1 MAGFNL
7 KDLRDMIPEYDGDQ
21 STLFDFIEAVNF
33 AIENVPEN
41 QQNAIIFIIKSKLVG
56 KARKFISSRQLREW
70 NDIKDLL
77 ISHYGDCR
85 DTEGLLYDLTS
96 TFQKSN
102 ETPRAFAQR
111 IENLLTKIRSSV
123 ALNNELNQAAR
134 NALNSSHEKIAL
146 KAFLAGL
153 SDPLGSIIRCQ
164 KPNTLEQAEQFL
176 IEEENITY
184 LKNFKS
190 SKPSLHDQV
199 NNKIV
204 PKENYPRHSYHKIL
218 NFENSLEN
226 SKLVYIISK
235 DNNKFLIDSGAAI
248 SIMKPCIVPQNI
260 KKHKED
266 FKIQGILNKH
276 IKINESFYKKFNDS
290 DTLFKIYIAD
300 LDIEFDA
307 ILGLDFLTTFD
318 CIIDLKQNLLK
329 TNFKDIPLH
338 YQYKG
343 EDEVELPPCTVQTIN
358 IKTNSHLNENFCP
371 ELNRDSQEKNPNS
384 IVTNNNEKLD
394 TTIAN
399 ISPVE
404 KELIIPVVNF
414 DPVEITSKTAENV
427 CNNLDIFLR
436 HDTTSKQIH
445 SDSGLEFNNQHYQ
458 KSPNDDGY
466 KFTYEFS
473 STAQPQSN
481 GSIERFYSTLS
492 ESLRSYH
499 DDHSKENV
507 LKGLNVV
514 ITSNNNNR
522 SQSTKFTPQELN
534 FGHIRS
540 ENEIITSQETQNQFV
555 RDKNNLISYQ
565 YPEIAANQQNN
576 KEKSKIRFDAHVK
589 ANNPNNYSFNQ
600 QDYVRQSEKGNK
612 MKNKYNG
619 PYKII
624 RSTNHNEILL
634 ETPERSKRGILN
646 SLGSI
651 WKTLTGNLDSSD
663 GEYYDQRIDKLEKDD
678 REIKNL
684 IKEHIQVTTSTIK
697 NFNFTIQKLQI
708 DEQIFNDD
716 FKIIE
721 DEINKIEDNNYYF
734 NNQLKLINTCE
745 QLLESLV
752 LIESQ
757 VNNIIKSITFAK
769 LKVLHPS
776 IIKPEYLL
784 NQLSQ
789 ISQHLDHNLPL
800 HPSVYALPVLTN
812 LVTLQAYQ
820 TNKRIVFILRIPLIE
835 KEKYTLYHLY
845 SIPTKDSKTNLFHT
859 IIPESKY
866 VALSEN
872 NRQYLK
878 INSIEK
884 CKDLQ
889 EETLLC
895 SDLIPFPYENPPCEI
910 EVLTKLT
917 ANEKCHPVLL
927 DIEDYNVQKLKAN
940 KWIIITGK
948 NLPIT
953 HTCSSGGPKAEIINQ
968 NSILTMAPRC
978 TAFIG
983 SIQVHAQEEKLSNYS
998 EADVI
1003 PSIYYDCCENFTPPL
1018 NQRHQLKPLKINTL
1032 NLDDLKTAEFKL
1044 NQYKDQLDNLG
1055 KESFAHRHLSTF
1067 AIITIIVVVAIIV
1080 YVICS
1085 KCRLFKG
1092 LVGYFKG
1099 SHSDDGPPRPGS
1111 CCPQIFNYCNIRSNI
1126 SRRPSIR
1133 IETDDHSEEVAYQ
1146 RDIPLASLST
1156 KRRL

>member
-204 PKENYPRHSYHKIL
+204 PKENYPCHSYHKIL

-399 ISPVE
+399 ISTVE

-436 HDTTSKQIH
+436 HDTTPKQIH

-507 LKGLNVV
+507 LKGLNVG

-522 SQSTKFTPQELN
+522 SQSTKFTPQELI

-555 RDKNNLISYQ
+555 RDKNNLISYR
-565 YPEIAANQQNN
+565 YPEVVANQQRN
-576 KEKSKIRFDAHVK
+576 KEKSRTRFDAHVK
-589 ANNPNNYSFNQ
+589 ANKPNYSLNQ
-600 QDYVRQSEKGNK
+600 QDYVRESEKGNK
-612 MKNKYNG
+612 
-619 PYKII
+619 I
-624 RSTNHNEILL
+624 
-634 ETPERSKRGILN
+634 
-646 SLGSI
+646 
-651 WKTLTGNLDSSD
+651 
-663 GEYYDQRIDKLEKDD
+663 LEKDD
-678 REIKNL
+678 REIQNL
-684 IKEHIQVTTSTIK
+684 IKEQIQVTTSTIK
-697 NFNFTIQKLQI
+697 NFNYTIQKLQI
-708 DEQIFNDD
+708 DEQIFNDE

-721 DEINKIEDNNYYF
+721 DEINKIEENNHYF

-757 VNNIIKSITFAK
+757 VNNIIESITFAK

-776 IIKPEYLL
+776 IIIKPEYLL
-784 NQLSQ
+784 NQLRSQ
-789 ISQHLDHNLPL
+789 TSQNLDHNNFPL

-812 LVTLQAYQ
+812 LITLQAYQ

-835 KEKYTLYHLY
+835 KEKYPLYHLY
-845 SIPTKDSKTNLFHT
+845 SILTKDSKTNLFHT

-866 VALSEN
+866 VALSDN

-895 SDLIPFPYENPPCEI
+895 SDLIPFLYENPPCEI
-910 EVLTKLT
+910 EVLTRLT
-917 ANEKCHPVLL
+917 ANKKCYPVLL
-927 DIEDYNVQKLKAN
+927 DIQDYNVQKVKTN
-940 KWIIITGK
+940 KWIIITIK
-948 NLPIT
+948 NLPI
-953 HTCSSGGPKAEIINQ
+953 TCSSGGPKAEFINQ

-983 SIQVHAQEEKLSNYS
+983 SIQVHAQEEKFSNYS

-1067 AIITIIVVVAIIV
+1067 AIITIIVVVAII
-1080 YVICS
+1080 
-1085 KCRLFKG
+1085 
-1092 LVGYFKG
+1092 G

-1146 RDIPLASLST
+1146 RDIPLTSLST

>member
-1 MAGFNL
+1 
-7 KDLRDMIPEYDGDQ
+7 
-21 STLFDFIEAVNF
+21 
-33 AIENVPEN
+33 
-41 QQNAIIFIIKSKLVG
+41 
-56 KARKFISSRQLREW
+56 
-70 NDIKDLL
+70 
-77 ISHYGDCR
+77 
-85 DTEGLLYDLTS
+85 LTS

-153 SDPLGSIIRCQ
+153 SDPLGSIIRSQ

-399 ISPVE
+399 ISTVE

-427 CNNLDIFLR
+427 CNNLDIFIR
-436 HDTTSKQIH
+436 HDTTPKQIH

-481 GSIERFYSTLS
+481 GSVERFHSTLS
-492 ESLRSYH
+492 DSLRSYH
-499 DDHSKENV
+499 NDHSKENV
-507 LKGLNVV
+507 LKGLNFVT
-514 ITSNNNNR
+514 TSHNNTRNR
-522 SQSTKFTPQELN
+522 RQSTKFTPQELI

-540 ENEIITSQETQNQFV
+540 KNEIITSQETQNQFV
-555 RDKNNLISYQ
+555 RDKNNLISYR
-565 YPEIAANQQNN
+565 YPEVVANQQRN
-576 KEKSKIRFDAHVK
+576 KEKSRTRFDAHVK
-589 ANNPNNYSFNQ
+589 ANKPNYSLNQ
-600 QDYVRQSEKGNK
+600 QDYVRESEKGNK
-612 MKNKYNG
+612 
-619 PYKII
+619 I
-624 RSTNHNEILL
+624 
-634 ETPERSKRGILN
+634 
-646 SLGSI
+646 
-651 WKTLTGNLDSSD
+651 
-663 GEYYDQRIDKLEKDD
+663 LEKDD
-678 REIKNL
+678 REIQNL
-684 IKEHIQVTTSTIK
+684 IKEQIQVTTSTIK

-708 DEQIFNDD
+708 DEQAFNDE

-721 DEINKIEDNNYYF
+721 DEINKIEENNYYF

-757 VNNIIKSITFAK
+757 VNNIIESITFAK

-776 IIKPEYLL
+776 IIIKPEYLL
-784 NQLSQ
+784 NQLRSQ
-789 ISQHLDHNLPL
+789 TSQNLDHNNFPL

-812 LVTLQAYQ
+812 LITLQAYQ
-820 TNKRIVFILRIPLIE
+820 TNKRIVLILRIPLIE
-835 KEKYTLYHLY
+835 KEKYPRYHLY

-859 IIPESKY
+859 IILESKY
-866 VALSEN
+866 VALSDN

-895 SDLIPFPYENPPCEI
+895 SDLIPFLYENPPCEI
-910 EVLTKLT
+910 EVLTRLT
-917 ANEKCHPVLL
+917 ANEKCYPVLL
-927 DIEDYNVQKLKAN
+927 DIEDYNVQKVKTN
-940 KWIIITGK
+940 KWIIITIK
-948 NLPIT
+948 NLPI
-953 HTCSSGGPKAEIINQ
+953 TCSSGGPKAEFINQ

-983 SIQVHAQEEKLSNYS
+983 SIQVHAQEEKFSNYS

>member
-204 PKENYPRHSYHKIL
+204 PKENYPCHSYHTIL

-399 ISPVE
+399 ISTVE

-436 HDTTSKQIH
+436 HDTTPKQIH

-507 LKGLNVV
+507 LKGLNVG

-522 SQSTKFTPQELN
+522 SQSTKFTPQELI

-555 RDKNNLISYQ
+555 RDKNNLISYR
-565 YPEIAANQQNN
+565 YPEVVANQQRN
-576 KEKSKIRFDAHVK
+576 KEKSRTRFDAHVK
-589 ANNPNNYSFNQ
+589 ANKPNYSLNQ
-600 QDYVRQSEKGNK
+600 QDYVRESEKGNK
-612 MKNKYNG
+612 
-619 PYKII
+619 I
-624 RSTNHNEILL
+624 
-634 ETPERSKRGILN
+634 
-646 SLGSI
+646 
-651 WKTLTGNLDSSD
+651 
-663 GEYYDQRIDKLEKDD
+663 LEKDD
-678 REIKNL
+678 REIQNL
-684 IKEHIQVTTSTIK
+684 IKEQIQVTTSTIK
-697 NFNFTIQKLQI
+697 NFNYTIQKLQI
-708 DEQIFNDD
+708 DEQIFNDE

-721 DEINKIEDNNYYF
+721 DEINKIEENNHYF

-757 VNNIIKSITFAK
+757 VNNIIESITFAK

-776 IIKPEYLL
+776 IIIKPEYLL
-784 NQLSQ
+784 NQLRSQ
-789 ISQHLDHNLPL
+789 TSQNLDHNNFPL

-812 LVTLQAYQ
+812 LITLQAYQ

-835 KEKYTLYHLY
+835 KEKYPLYYLY
-845 SIPTKDSKTNLFHT
+845 SILTKDSKTNLFHT

-866 VALSEN
+866 VALSDN

-895 SDLIPFPYENPPCEI
+895 SDLIPFLYENPPCEI
-910 EVLTKLT
+910 EVLTRLT
-917 ANEKCHPVLL
+917 ANKKCYPVLL
-927 DIEDYNVQKLKAN
+927 DIQDYNVQKVKTN
-940 KWIIITGK
+940 KWIIITIK
-948 NLPIT
+948 NLPI
-953 HTCSSGGPKAEIINQ
+953 TCSSGGPKAEFINQ

-983 SIQVHAQEEKLSNYS
+983 SIQVHAQEEKFSNYS

-1067 AIITIIVVVAIIV
+1067 AIITIIVVVAII
-1080 YVICS
+1080 
-1085 KCRLFKG
+1085 
-1092 LVGYFKG
+1092 G

-1146 RDIPLASLST
+1146 RDIPLTSLST

>member
-41 QQNAIIFIIKSKLVG
+41 QQNAIIFVIKSKLVG

-85 DTEGLLYDLTS
+85 DTEALLYDLTS

-153 SDPLGSIIRCQ
+153 SDPLGSIIRSQ

-204 PKENYPRHSYHKIL
+204 PKVNYPRHSYHKIL

-399 ISPVE
+399 ISTVE

-436 HDTTSKQIH
+436 HDTTPKQIH

-555 RDKNNLISYQ
+555 RDKNNLISYR
-565 YPEIAANQQNN
+565 YPEVAANQQNN
-576 KEKSKIRFDAHVK
+576 KEKSKTRFDAHVK
-589 ANNPNNYSFNQ
+589 ANNPNNYSLNQ

-684 IKEHIQVTTSTIK
+684 IKEQIQVTTSTIK

-734 NNQLKLINTCE
+734 NNKLKLINTCE

-757 VNNIIKSITFAK
+757 VNNIIESITFAK

-776 IIKPEYLL
+776 IIIKPEYLL
-784 NQLSQ
+784 NQLRSQ
-789 ISQHLDHNLPL
+789 TSQNLDHNNFPL

-812 LVTLQAYQ
+812 LITLQAYK
-820 TNKRIVFILRIPLIE
+820 TNKRIVLIP
-835 KEKYTLYHLY
+835 
-845 SIPTKDSKTNLFHT
+845 IPTKDSKTNLFHT
-859 IIPESKY
+859 IILESKY
-866 VALSEN
+866 VALSDN

-889 EETLLC
+889 EETLSC
-895 SDLIPFPYENPPCEI
+895 SDLIPFLYKNPPCEI
-910 EVLTKLT
+910 KVLTRLT
-917 ANEKCHPVLL
+917 ANEKCYPVLL
-927 DIEDYNVQKLKAN
+927 DIEDYNVQKFKAN

-953 HTCSSGGPKAEIINQ
+953 HTCSSGGPNQ
-968 NSILTMAPRC
+968 NSILTTTPRC
-978 TAFIG
+978 TAFFG
-983 SIQVHAQEEKLSNYS
+983 SIQVHAQEEKFSNYS

-1067 AIITIIVVVAIIV
+1067 AIITIIVVLAII
-1080 YVICS
+1080 
-1085 KCRLFKG
+1085 
-1092 LVGYFKG
+1092 G

>member
-1 MAGFNL
+1 MF
-7 KDLRDMIPEYDGDQ
+7 
-21 STLFDFIEAVNF
+21 
-33 AIENVPEN
+33 
-41 QQNAIIFIIKSKLVG
+41 
-56 KARKFISSRQLREW
+56 
-70 NDIKDLL
+70 
-77 ISHYGDCR
+77 
-85 DTEGLLYDLTS
+85 
-96 TFQKSN
+96 
-102 ETPRAFAQR
+102 
-111 IENLLTKIRSSV
+111 
-123 ALNNELNQAAR
+123 
-134 NALNSSHEKIAL
+134 
-146 KAFLAGL
+146 
-153 SDPLGSIIRCQ
+153 
-164 KPNTLEQAEQFL
+164 
-176 IEEENITY
+176 
-184 LKNFKS
+184 
-190 SKPSLHDQV
+190 
-199 NNKIV
+199 
-204 PKENYPRHSYHKIL
+204 
-218 NFENSLEN
+218 
-226 SKLVYIISK
+226 
-235 DNNKFLIDSGAAI
+235 
-248 SIMKPCIVPQNI
+248 
-260 KKHKED
+260 
-266 FKIQGILNKH
+266 
-276 IKINESFYKKFNDS
+276 
-290 DTLFKIYIAD
+290 
-300 LDIEFDA
+300 
-307 ILGLDFLTTFD
+307 
-318 CIIDLKQNLLK
+318 
-329 TNFKDIPLH
+329 
-338 YQYKG
+338 
-343 EDEVELPPCTVQTIN
+343 
-358 IKTNSHLNENFCP
+358 
-371 ELNRDSQEKNPNS
+371 
-384 IVTNNNEKLD
+384 
-394 TTIAN
+394 
-399 ISPVE
+399 
-404 KELIIPVVNF
+404 
-414 DPVEITSKTAENV
+414 
-427 CNNLDIFLR
+427 
-436 HDTTSKQIH
+436 
-445 SDSGLEFNNQHYQ
+445 
-458 KSPNDDGY
+458 
-466 KFTYEFS
+466 
-473 STAQPQSN
+473 
-481 GSIERFYSTLS
+481 
-492 ESLRSYH
+492 
-499 DDHSKENV
+499 
-507 LKGLNVV
+507 LKGLNFVT
-514 ITSNNNNR
+514 ISHNNTRNR
-522 SQSTKFTPQELN
+522 RQSTKFTPQELN

-589 ANNPNNYSFNQ
+589 ANNPNNYFFHQ

-684 IKEHIQVTTSTIK
+684 IKEQIQVTTSTIK
-697 NFNFTIQKLQI
+697 NFNYTIQKLQI
-708 DEQIFNDD
+708 DEQAFNDE

-721 DEINKIEDNNYYF
+721 DEINKIGDNNYYF

-757 VNNIIKSITFAK
+757 VNDIIESITFAK

-776 IIKPEYLL
+776 IIIKPEYLL
-784 NQLSQ
+784 NQLRSQ
-789 ISQHLDHNLPL
+789 ISQNLDHNNFSL

-812 LVTLQAYQ
+812 LITLQAYQ
-820 TNKRIVFILRIPLIE
+820 TNKRIVFILKIPLIE

-866 VALSEN
+866 VALSDN

-884 CKDLQ
+884 CKDPQ
-889 EETLLC
+889 EETLSC
-895 SDLIPFPYENPPCEI
+895 SDLIPFLYKNPPCEI
-910 EVLTKLT
+910 EVLTRLT
-917 ANEKCHPVLL
+917 ANEKCYPVLL
-927 DIEDYNVQKLKAN
+927 DIEDYNVQKVKTN
-940 KWIIITGK
+940 KWIIITIK
-948 NLPIT
+948 NLPI
-953 HTCSSGGPKAEIINQ
+953 TCSSGGPKAEFINQ

-983 SIQVHAQEEKLSNYS
+983 SIQVHVQEEKFSNYS

-1018 NQRHQLKPLKINTL
+1018 NQHHQLKPLKINTL

-1080 YVICS
+1080 Y
-1085 KCRLFKG
+1085 
-1092 LVGYFKG
+1092 G

>member
-41 QQNAIIFIIKSKLVG
+41 QQNAIIFVIKSKLVG

-399 ISPVE
+399 ISTVE

-436 HDTTSKQIH
+436 HDTTPKQIH

-481 GSIERFYSTLS
+481 GSVERFHSTLS
-492 ESLRSYH
+492 DSLRSYH

-514 ITSNNNNR
+514 TTSHNNTRNR
-522 SQSTKFTPQELN
+522 SQSTKFTPQELI

-555 RDKNNLISYQ
+555 RDKNNLISYR
-565 YPEIAANQQNN
+565 YPEVVANQQRN
-576 KEKSKIRFDAHVK
+576 KEKSRTRFDAHVK
-589 ANNPNNYSFNQ
+589 ANKPNYSLNQ
-600 QDYVRQSEKGNK
+600 QDYVRESEKGNK
-612 MKNKYNG
+612 
-619 PYKII
+619 I
-624 RSTNHNEILL
+624 
-634 ETPERSKRGILN
+634 
-646 SLGSI
+646 
-651 WKTLTGNLDSSD
+651 
-663 GEYYDQRIDKLEKDD
+663 LEKDD
-678 REIKNL
+678 REIQNL
-684 IKEHIQVTTSTIK
+684 IKEQIQVTTSTIK
-697 NFNFTIQKLQI
+697 NFNYTIQKLQI
-708 DEQIFNDD
+708 DEQIFNDE

-721 DEINKIEDNNYYF
+721 DEINKIEENNYYF

-757 VNNIIKSITFAK
+757 VNNIIESITFAK

-776 IIKPEYLL
+776 IIIKPEYLL
-784 NQLSQ
+784 NQLRSQ
-789 ISQHLDHNLPL
+789 TSQNLDHNNFPL

-812 LVTLQAYQ
+812 LITLQAYQ
-820 TNKRIVFILRIPLIE
+820 TNKRIVLILRIPLIE
-835 KEKYTLYHLY
+835 KEKYPLYHLY

-859 IIPESKY
+859 IILESKY
-866 VALSEN
+866 VALSDN

-895 SDLIPFPYENPPCEI
+895 SDLIPFLYENPPCEI
-910 EVLTKLT
+910 EVLTRLT
-917 ANEKCHPVLL
+917 ANEKCYPVLL
-927 DIEDYNVQKLKAN
+927 DIEDYNVQKVKTN
-940 KWIIITGK
+940 KWIIITIK
-948 NLPIT
+948 NLPI
-953 HTCSSGGPKAEIINQ
+953 TCSSGGPKAEFINQ

-983 SIQVHAQEEKLSNYS
+983 SIQVHAQEEKFSNYS

-1067 AIITIIVVVAIIV
+1067 AIITIIVVVAII
-1080 YVICS
+1080 
-1085 KCRLFKG
+1085 
-1092 LVGYFKG
+1092 G

>member
-41 QQNAIIFIIKSKLVG
+41 QQNALIFVIKSKLVG

-123 ALNNELNQAAR
+123 ALNNELNQEAR

-190 SKPSLHDQV
+190 SKPSLHNQV

-266 FKIQGILNKH
+266 FKIQGISNKH

-318 CIIDLKQNLLK
+318 CIINLKENLLK

-343 EDEVELPPCTVQTIN
+343 ENTVELPPRTVQTID
-358 IKTNSHLNENFCP
+358 IKPNFNEDICS
-371 ELNRDSQEKNPNS
+371 ELNRDSQEKIPNS
-384 IVTNNNEKLD
+384 IVTDNNEKLD

-399 ISPVE
+399 VSTVE

-436 HDTTSKQIH
+436 HDTTPKQIH

-481 GSIERFYSTLS
+481 GSIGRFYSTLS

-555 RDKNNLISYQ
+555 RDKNNLISYR
-565 YPEIAANQQNN
+565 YPEVVANQQRN
-576 KEKSKIRFDAHVK
+576 KEKSITRFDAHVK
-589 ANNPNNYSFNQ
+589 ANKPNYSLNQ
-600 QDYVRQSEKGNK
+600 QDYVRESEKGNK
-612 MKNKYNG
+612 
-619 PYKII
+619 I
-624 RSTNHNEILL
+624 
-634 ETPERSKRGILN
+634 
-646 SLGSI
+646 
-651 WKTLTGNLDSSD
+651 
-663 GEYYDQRIDKLEKDD
+663 LEKDD
-678 REIKNL
+678 REIQNL
-684 IKEHIQVTTSTIK
+684 IKEQIQVTTSTIK
-697 NFNFTIQKLQI
+697 NFNYTIQKLQI
-708 DEQIFNDD
+708 DEQIFNDE

-721 DEINKIEDNNYYF
+721 DEINKIEENNYYF

-757 VNNIIKSITFAK
+757 VNNIIESITFAK

-776 IIKPEYLL
+776 IIIKPEYLL
-784 NQLSQ
+784 NQLRSQ
-789 ISQHLDHNLPL
+789 ISQNLDNNNFPL

-866 VALSEN
+866 AALSEN

-927 DIEDYNVQKLKAN
+927 DIEDYNVQKLKN
-940 KWIIITGK
+940 SKWIIITIK
-948 NLPIT
+948 NLPI
-953 HTCSSGGPKAEIINQ
+953 TCSSGGPKAEFINQ

-983 SIQVHAQEEKLSNYS
+983 SIQVHAQEEKFSNYS

-1003 PSIYYDCCENFTPPL
+1003 PSIYYDWRENFTPPL

-1067 AIITIIVVVAIIV
+1067 AIITIIVVVAII
-1080 YVICS
+1080 
-1085 KCRLFKG
+1085 
-1092 LVGYFKG
+1092 G

-1146 RDIPLASLST
+1146 RDILLTSLST

>member
-204 PKENYPRHSYHKIL
+204 PKENYPCHSYHKIL

-266 FKIQGILNKH
+266 FKIQGISNKH

-318 CIIDLKQNLLK
+318 CIINLKENLLK

-343 EDEVELPPCTVQTIN
+343 ENTVELPPRTVQTID
-358 IKTNSHLNENFCP
+358 IKPNFNEDICS

-399 ISPVE
+399 ISTVE

-436 HDTTSKQIH
+436 HDTTPKQIH

-466 KFTYEFS
+466 NFTYEFS

-481 GSIERFYSTLS
+481 ESVERFHSTLS
-492 ESLRSYH
+492 DSLRSYH
-499 DDHSKENV
+499 NDHSKENV
-507 LKGLNVV
+507 LKGLNFVT
-514 ITSNNNNR
+514 TSHNNTRNR
-522 SQSTKFTPQELN
+522 SQSTKFTPQELI

-555 RDKNNLISYQ
+555 RDKNNLISYR
-565 YPEIAANQQNN
+565 YPEVVANQQRN
-576 KEKSKIRFDAHVK
+576 KEKSRTRFDAHVK
-589 ANNPNNYSFNQ
+589 ANKPNYSLNQ
-600 QDYVRQSEKGNK
+600 QDYVRESEKGNK
-612 MKNKYNG
+612 
-619 PYKII
+619 I
-624 RSTNHNEILL
+624 
-634 ETPERSKRGILN
+634 
-646 SLGSI
+646 
-651 WKTLTGNLDSSD
+651 
-663 GEYYDQRIDKLEKDD
+663 LEKDD
-678 REIKNL
+678 REIQNL
-684 IKEHIQVTTSTIK
+684 IKEQIQVTTSTIK
-697 NFNFTIQKLQI
+697 NFNYTIQKLQI
-708 DEQIFNDD
+708 DEQIFNDE

-721 DEINKIEDNNYYF
+721 DEINKIEENNYYF

-757 VNNIIKSITFAK
+757 VNNIIESITFAK

-776 IIKPEYLL
+776 IIIKPEYLL
-784 NQLSQ
+784 NQLRSQ
-789 ISQHLDHNLPL
+789 TSQNLDHNNFPL

-812 LVTLQAYQ
+812 LITLQAYQ
-820 TNKRIVFILRIPLIE
+820 TNKRIVLILRIPLIE
-835 KEKYTLYHLY
+835 KEKYPLYHLY

-859 IIPESKY
+859 IILESKY
-866 VALSEN
+866 VALSDN

-895 SDLIPFPYENPPCEI
+895 SDLIPFLYENPPCEI
-910 EVLTKLT
+910 EVLTRLT
-917 ANEKCHPVLL
+917 ANEKCYPVLL
-927 DIEDYNVQKLKAN
+927 DIEDYNVQKVKTN
-940 KWIIITGK
+940 KWIIITIK
-948 NLPIT
+948 NLPI
-953 HTCSSGGPKAEIINQ
+953 TCSSGGPRAEFINQ

-983 SIQVHAQEEKLSNYS
+983 SIQVHAQEENFSNYS

-1067 AIITIIVVVAIIV
+1067 AIITIIVVVAII
-1080 YVICS
+1080 
-1085 KCRLFKG
+1085 
-1092 LVGYFKG
+1092 G

-1146 RDIPLASLST
+1146 RDILLTSLST

>member
-204 PKENYPRHSYHKIL
+204 PKENYPCHSYHKIL

-318 CIIDLKQNLLK
+318 CIINLKENLLK

-343 EDEVELPPCTVQTIN
+343 ENTVELPPRTVQTID
-358 IKTNSHLNENFCP
+358 IKPNFNEDICS
-371 ELNRDSQEKNPNS
+371 ELNRDSQEKIPNS
-384 IVTNNNEKLD
+384 IVTDNNEKLD

-399 ISPVE
+399 VSTVE

-436 HDTTSKQIH
+436 HDTTPKQIH

-466 KFTYEFS
+466 NFTYEFS

-481 GSIERFYSTLS
+481 ESVERFHSTLS
-492 ESLRSYH
+492 DSLRSYH
-499 DDHSKENV
+499 NDHSKENV
-507 LKGLNVV
+507 LKGLNFVT
-514 ITSNNNNR
+514 TSHNNTRNR
-522 SQSTKFTPQELN
+522 SQSTKFTPQELI

-555 RDKNNLISYQ
+555 RDKNNLISYR
-565 YPEIAANQQNN
+565 YPEVVANQQRN
-576 KEKSKIRFDAHVK
+576 KEKSRTRFDAHVK
-589 ANNPNNYSFNQ
+589 ANKPNYSLNQ
-600 QDYVRQSEKGNK
+600 QDYVRESEKGNK
-612 MKNKYNG
+612 
-619 PYKII
+619 I
-624 RSTNHNEILL
+624 
-634 ETPERSKRGILN
+634 
-646 SLGSI
+646 
-651 WKTLTGNLDSSD
+651 
-663 GEYYDQRIDKLEKDD
+663 LEKDD
-678 REIKNL
+678 REIQNL
-684 IKEHIQVTTSTIK
+684 IKEQIQVTTSTIK
-697 NFNFTIQKLQI
+697 NFNYTIQKLQI
-708 DEQIFNDD
+708 DEQIFNDE

-721 DEINKIEDNNYYF
+721 DEINKIEENNYYF

-757 VNNIIKSITFAK
+757 VNNIIESITFAK

-776 IIKPEYLL
+776 IIIKPEYLL
-784 NQLSQ
+784 NQLRSQ
-789 ISQHLDHNLPL
+789 TSQNLDHNNFPL

-812 LVTLQAYQ
+812 LITLQAYQ
-820 TNKRIVFILRIPLIE
+820 TNKRIVLILRIPLIE
-835 KEKYTLYHLY
+835 KEKYPLYHLY

-859 IIPESKY
+859 IILESKY
-866 VALSEN
+866 VALSDN

-895 SDLIPFPYENPPCEI
+895 SDLIPFLYENPPCEI
-910 EVLTKLT
+910 EVLTRLT
-917 ANEKCHPVLL
+917 ANEKCYPVLL
-927 DIEDYNVQKLKAN
+927 DIEDYNVQKVKTN
-940 KWIIITGK
+940 KWIIITIK
-948 NLPIT
+948 NLPI
-953 HTCSSGGPKAEIINQ
+953 TCSSGGPRAEFINQ

-983 SIQVHAQEEKLSNYS
+983 SIQVHAQEENFSNYS

-1067 AIITIIVVVAIIV
+1067 AIITIIVVVAII
-1080 YVICS
+1080 
-1085 KCRLFKG
+1085 
-1092 LVGYFKG
+1092 G

-1146 RDIPLASLST
+1146 RDILLTSLST

>member
-190 SKPSLHDQV
+190 SKPFLHDQV

-266 FKIQGILNKH
+266 FKIQGISNKH

-318 CIIDLKQNLLK
+318 CIIDLKENLLK

-343 EDEVELPPCTVQTIN
+343 ENTVELPPRTVQTID
-358 IKTNSHLNENFCP
+358 IKPNFNEDICS
-371 ELNRDSQEKNPNS
+371 ELNRDFQEKIPNS
-384 IVTNNNEKLD
+384 IVTDNNEKLD

-399 ISPVE
+399 VSTVE
-404 KELIIPVVNF
+404 KELIIPVVNL

-427 CNNLDIFLR
+427 SNNLDIFLR
-436 HDTTSKQIH
+436 HDTTSKQIY
-445 SDSGLEFNNQHYQ
+445 SYSGLEFNNQHYQ

-481 GSIERFYSTLS
+481 GSVERFHSTLS
-492 ESLRSYH
+492 DSLRSYH
-499 DDHSKENV
+499 NDHSKENV
-507 LKGLNVV
+507 LKGLNFVT
-514 ITSNNNNR
+514 TSHNNTRNR
-522 SQSTKFTPQELN
+522 SQSTKFTPQELI

-555 RDKNNLISYQ
+555 RDKNNLISYR
-565 YPEIAANQQNN
+565 YPEVVANQQRN
-576 KEKSKIRFDAHVK
+576 KEKSRTRFDAHVK
-589 ANNPNNYSFNQ
+589 ANKPNYSLNQ
-600 QDYVRQSEKGNK
+600 QDYVRESEKGNK
-612 MKNKYNG
+612 
-619 PYKII
+619 I
-624 RSTNHNEILL
+624 
-634 ETPERSKRGILN
+634 
-646 SLGSI
+646 
-651 WKTLTGNLDSSD
+651 
-663 GEYYDQRIDKLEKDD
+663 LEKDD
-678 REIKNL
+678 REIQNL
-684 IKEHIQVTTSTIK
+684 IKEQIQVTTSTIK
-697 NFNFTIQKLQI
+697 NFNYTIQKLQI
-708 DEQIFNDD
+708 DEQAFNDE

-721 DEINKIEDNNYYF
+721 DEINKIEENNYYF

-757 VNNIIKSITFAK
+757 VNNIIESITFAK

-776 IIKPEYLL
+776 IIIKPEYLL
-784 NQLSQ
+784 NQLRSQ
-789 ISQHLDHNLPL
+789 TSQNLDHNNFPL

-812 LVTLQAYQ
+812 LITLQAYQ
-820 TNKRIVFILRIPLIE
+820 TNKRIVLILRIPLIE
-835 KEKYTLYHLY
+835 KEKYPLYHLY

-859 IIPESKY
+859 IILESKY
-866 VALSEN
+866 VALSDN

-910 EVLTKLT
+910 EVLTRLT
-917 ANEKCHPVLL
+917 ANKKCYPVLL
-927 DIEDYNVQKLKAN
+927 DIQDYNVQKVKTN
-940 KWIIITGK
+940 KWIIITIK
-948 NLPIT
+948 NLPI
-953 HTCSSGGPKAEIINQ
+953 TCSSGGPKAEFINQ

-983 SIQVHAQEEKLSNYS
+983 SIQVHAQEEKFSNYS

-1044 NQYKDQLDNLG
+1044 NQYKDQLHNLG
-1055 KESFAHRHLSTF
+1055 KESFAHRHL
-1067 AIITIIVVVAIIV
+1067 
-1080 YVICS
+1080 
-1085 KCRLFKG
+1085 
-1092 LVGYFKG
+1092 
-1099 SHSDDGPPRPGS
+1099 
-1111 CCPQIFNYCNIRSNI
+1111 I
-1126 SRRPSIR
+1126 S
-1133 IETDDHSEEVAYQ
+1133 
-1146 RDIPLASLST
+1146 SLLSS
-1156 KRRL
+1156 

>member
-1 MAGFNL
+1 
-7 KDLRDMIPEYDGDQ
+7 
-21 STLFDFIEAVNF
+21 
-33 AIENVPEN
+33 
-41 QQNAIIFIIKSKLVG
+41 
-56 KARKFISSRQLREW
+56 
-70 NDIKDLL
+70 
-77 ISHYGDCR
+77 
-85 DTEGLLYDLTS
+85 
-96 TFQKSN
+96 
-102 ETPRAFAQR
+102 
-111 IENLLTKIRSSV
+111 
-123 ALNNELNQAAR
+123 
-134 NALNSSHEKIAL
+134 
-146 KAFLAGL
+146 
-153 SDPLGSIIRCQ
+153 
-164 KPNTLEQAEQFL
+164 
-176 IEEENITY
+176 
-184 LKNFKS
+184 
-190 SKPSLHDQV
+190 
-199 NNKIV
+199 
-204 PKENYPRHSYHKIL
+204 
-218 NFENSLEN
+218 
-226 SKLVYIISK
+226 
-235 DNNKFLIDSGAAI
+235 
-248 SIMKPCIVPQNI
+248 MKPCIVPQNI

-399 ISPVE
+399 VSTVE
-404 KELIIPVVNF
+404 KELIIPVVNL

-427 CNNLDIFLR
+427 SNNLDIFLR
-436 HDTTSKQIH
+436 HDTTPKQIY
-445 SDSGLEFNNQHYQ
+445 SYSGLEFNNQHYQ

-481 GSIERFYSTLS
+481 GSVERFHSTLS
-492 ESLRSYH
+492 DSLRSYH
-499 DDHSKENV
+499 NDHSKENV
-507 LKGLNVV
+507 LKGLNFVT
-514 ITSNNNNR
+514 TSHNNTRNR
-522 SQSTKFTPQELN
+522 SQSTKFTPQELI

-555 RDKNNLISYQ
+555 REKNNLISYR
-565 YPEIAANQQNN
+565 YPEVVANQQRN
-576 KEKSKIRFDAHVK
+576 KEKSRTRFDAHVK
-589 ANNPNNYSFNQ
+589 ANKPNYSLNQ
-600 QDYVRQSEKGNK
+600 QDYVRESEKGNK
-612 MKNKYNG
+612 
-619 PYKII
+619 I
-624 RSTNHNEILL
+624 
-634 ETPERSKRGILN
+634 
-646 SLGSI
+646 
-651 WKTLTGNLDSSD
+651 
-663 GEYYDQRIDKLEKDD
+663 LEKDD
-678 REIKNL
+678 REIQNL
-684 IKEHIQVTTSTIK
+684 IKEQIQVTTSTIK
-697 NFNFTIQKLQI
+697 NFNYTIQKLQI
-708 DEQIFNDD
+708 DEQAFNDE

-721 DEINKIEDNNYYF
+721 DEINKIEENNYYF

-757 VNNIIKSITFAK
+757 VNNIIESITFAK

-776 IIKPEYLL
+776 IIIKPEYLL
-784 NQLSQ
+784 NQLRSQ
-789 ISQHLDHNLPL
+789 TSQNLDHYNFPL
-800 HPSVYALPVLTN
+800 HTSVYVLPVLTN

-917 ANEKCHPVLL
+917 ANEKCDPVLL
-927 DIEDYNVQKLKAN
+927 DIEDYNVQKLKNN

-953 HTCSSGGPKAEIINQ
+953 HTCSSGGPKAEFINQ

-983 SIQVHAQEEKLSNYS
+983 SIQVHAQEEKFSNYS

-1099 SHSDDGPPRPGS
+1099 SHSDDGPPRTGS

>member
-184 LKNFKS
+184 LKNFKN
-190 SKPSLHDQV
+190 SKPSLHNQV

-399 ISPVE
+399 VSTVE
-404 KELIIPVVNF
+404 KELIIPVVNL

-427 CNNLDIFLR
+427 SNNLDIFLR
-436 HDTTSKQIH
+436 HDTTPKQIY
-445 SDSGLEFNNQHYQ
+445 SYSGLEFNNQHYQ

-481 GSIERFYSTLS
+481 GSVERFHSTLS
-492 ESLRSYH
+492 DSLRSYH
-499 DDHSKENV
+499 NDHSKENV
-507 LKGLNVV
+507 LKGLNFVT
-514 ITSNNNNR
+514 TSHNNTRNR
-522 SQSTKFTPQELN
+522 SQSTKFTPQELI

-555 RDKNNLISYQ
+555 REKNNLISYR
-565 YPEIAANQQNN
+565 YPEVVANQQRN
-576 KEKSKIRFDAHVK
+576 KEKSRTRFDAHVK
-589 ANNPNNYSFNQ
+589 ANKPNYSLNQ
-600 QDYVRQSEKGNK
+600 QDYVRESEKGNK
-612 MKNKYNG
+612 
-619 PYKII
+619 I
-624 RSTNHNEILL
+624 
-634 ETPERSKRGILN
+634 
-646 SLGSI
+646 
-651 WKTLTGNLDSSD
+651 
-663 GEYYDQRIDKLEKDD
+663 LEKDD
-678 REIKNL
+678 REIQNL
-684 IKEHIQVTTSTIK
+684 IKEQIQVTTSTIK
-697 NFNFTIQKLQI
+697 NFNYTIQKLQI
-708 DEQIFNDD
+708 DEQAFNDE

-721 DEINKIEDNNYYF
+721 DEINKIEENNYYF

-757 VNNIIKSITFAK
+757 VNNIIESITFAK

-776 IIKPEYLL
+776 IIIKPEYLL
-784 NQLSQ
+784 NQLRSQ
-789 ISQHLDHNLPL
+789 TSQNLDHYNFPL
-800 HPSVYALPVLTN
+800 HTSVYVLPVLTN

-917 ANEKCHPVLL
+917 ANEKCDPVLL
-927 DIEDYNVQKLKAN
+927 DIEDYNVQKLKNN

-953 HTCSSGGPKAEIINQ
+953 HTCSSGGPKAEFINQ

-983 SIQVHAQEEKLSNYS
+983 SIQVHAQEEKFSNYS

-1099 SHSDDGPPRPGS
+1099 SHSDDGPPRTGS

>member
-204 PKENYPRHSYHKIL
+204 PKENYPCHSYHKIL

-399 ISPVE
+399 ISTVE

-436 HDTTSKQIH
+436 HDTTPKQIH

-466 KFTYEFS
+466 NFTYEFS

-481 GSIERFYSTLS
+481 ESVERFHSTLS
-492 ESLRSYH
+492 DSLRSYH
-499 DDHSKENV
+499 NDHSKENV
-507 LKGLNVV
+507 LKGLNFVT
-514 ITSNNNNR
+514 TSHNNTRNR
-522 SQSTKFTPQELN
+522 SQSTKFTPQELI

-555 RDKNNLISYQ
+555 RDKNNLISYR
-565 YPEIAANQQNN
+565 YPEVVANQQRN
-576 KEKSKIRFDAHVK
+576 KEKSRTRFDAHVK
-589 ANNPNNYSFNQ
+589 ANKPNYSLNQ
-600 QDYVRQSEKGNK
+600 QDYVRESEKGNK
-612 MKNKYNG
+612 
-619 PYKII
+619 I
-624 RSTNHNEILL
+624 
-634 ETPERSKRGILN
+634 
-646 SLGSI
+646 
-651 WKTLTGNLDSSD
+651 
-663 GEYYDQRIDKLEKDD
+663 LEKDD
-678 REIKNL
+678 REIQNL
-684 IKEHIQVTTSTIK
+684 IKEQIQVTTSTIK
-697 NFNFTIQKLQI
+697 NFNYTIQKLQI
-708 DEQIFNDD
+708 DEQIFNDE

-721 DEINKIEDNNYYF
+721 DEINKIEENNYYF

-757 VNNIIKSITFAK
+757 VNNIIESITFAK

-776 IIKPEYLL
+776 IIIKPEYLL
-784 NQLSQ
+784 NQLRSQ
-789 ISQHLDHNLPL
+789 TSQNLDHNNFPL

-812 LVTLQAYQ
+812 LITLQAYQ
-820 TNKRIVFILRIPLIE
+820 TNKRIVLILRIPLIE
-835 KEKYTLYHLY
+835 KEKYPLYHLY

-859 IIPESKY
+859 IILESKY
-866 VALSEN
+866 VALSDN

-895 SDLIPFPYENPPCEI
+895 SDLIPFLYENPPCEI
-910 EVLTKLT
+910 EVLTRLT
-917 ANEKCHPVLL
+917 ANEKCYPVLL
-927 DIEDYNVQKLKAN
+927 DIEDYNVQKVKTN
-940 KWIIITGK
+940 KWIIITIK
-948 NLPIT
+948 NLPI
-953 HTCSSGGPKAEIINQ
+953 TCSSGGPRAEFINQ

-983 SIQVHAQEEKLSNYS
+983 SIQVHAQEENFSNYS

-1067 AIITIIVVVAIIV
+1067 AIITIIVVVAII
-1080 YVICS
+1080 
-1085 KCRLFKG
+1085 
-1092 LVGYFKG
+1092 G

-1146 RDIPLASLST
+1146 RDILLTSLST

>member
-56 KARKFISSRQLREW
+56 KARKFISSRQLQEW

-190 SKPSLHDQV
+190 SKPSLHNQV

-266 FKIQGILNKH
+266 FKIQGISNKH

-318 CIIDLKQNLLK
+318 CIIDLKENLK

-343 EDEVELPPCTVQTIN
+343 EDKVELPPRTVQTID
-358 IKTNSHLNENFCP
+358 IKSNSHLNKDICSG
-371 ELNRDSQEKNPNS
+371 LNRDSQEKFPNF
-384 IVTNNNEKLD
+384 IVTDNNEKLD

-399 ISPVE
+399 VSTVE
-404 KELIIPVVNF
+404 KELIIPVVNL

-427 CNNLDIFLR
+427 SNNLDIFLR
-436 HDTTSKQIH
+436 HDTTPKQIY
-445 SDSGLEFNNQHYQ
+445 SYSGLEFNNQHYQ

-481 GSIERFYSTLS
+481 GSVERFHSTLS
-492 ESLRSYH
+492 DSLRSYH
-499 DDHSKENV
+499 NDHSKENV
-507 LKGLNVV
+507 LKGLNFVT
-514 ITSNNNNR
+514 TSHNNTRNR
-522 SQSTKFTPQELN
+522 SQSTKFTPQELI

-555 RDKNNLISYQ
+555 RDKNNLISYR
-565 YPEIAANQQNN
+565 YPEVVANQQRN
-576 KEKSKIRFDAHVK
+576 KEKSRTRFDAHVK
-589 ANNPNNYSFNQ
+589 ANKPNYSLNQ
-600 QDYVRQSEKGNK
+600 QDYVRESEKGNK
-612 MKNKYNG
+612 
-619 PYKII
+619 I
-624 RSTNHNEILL
+624 
-634 ETPERSKRGILN
+634 
-646 SLGSI
+646 
-651 WKTLTGNLDSSD
+651 
-663 GEYYDQRIDKLEKDD
+663 LEKDD
-678 REIKNL
+678 REIQNL
-684 IKEHIQVTTSTIK
+684 IKEQIQVTTSTIK
-697 NFNFTIQKLQI
+697 NFIYTIQKLQI
-708 DEQIFNDD
+708 DEQAFNDE
-716 FKIIE
+716 FQIIE
-721 DEINKIEDNNYYF
+721 DEINKIEENNYYF

-757 VNNIIKSITFAK
+757 VNNIIESITFAK

-776 IIKPEYLL
+776 IIIKPEYLL
-784 NQLSQ
+784 NQLRSQ
-789 ISQHLDHNLPL
+789 TSQNLDHNNFPL

-812 LVTLQAYQ
+812 LITLQAYQ
-820 TNKRIVFILRIPLIE
+820 TNKRIVLILRIPLIE
-835 KEKYTLYHLY
+835 KEKYPLYHLY

-859 IIPESKY
+859 IILESKY
-866 VALSEN
+866 VALSDN

-895 SDLIPFPYENPPCEI
+895 SDLIPFLYENPPCEI
-910 EVLTKLT
+910 EVLTRLT
-917 ANEKCHPVLL
+917 ANEKCYPVLL
-927 DIEDYNVQKLKAN
+927 DIEDYNVQKVKTN
-940 KWIIITGK
+940 KWIIITIK
-948 NLPIT
+948 NLPI
-953 HTCSSGGPKAEIINQ
+953 TCSSGGPRAEFINQ

-983 SIQVHAQEEKLSNYS
+983 SIQVHAQEENFSNYS

-1067 AIITIIVVVAIIV
+1067 AIITIIVVVAII
-1080 YVICS
+1080 
-1085 KCRLFKG
+1085 
-1092 LVGYFKG
+1092 G

-1146 RDIPLASLST
+1146 RDILLTSLST

>member
-33 AIENVPEN
+33 AIENVPDN
-41 QQNAIIFIIKSKLVG
+41 QQNALIFIIKSKLVG

-190 SKPSLHDQV
+190 SKPSLHNQV

-260 KKHKED
+260 KKHKEN

-399 ISPVE
+399 ISTVE

-436 HDTTSKQIH
+436 HDTTPKQIH

-458 KSPNDDGY
+458 KSPNDDSY

-507 LKGLNVV
+507 LKGLNVG

-555 RDKNNLISYQ
+555 RDKNNLISYR
-565 YPEIAANQQNN
+565 YPEVVANQQRN
-576 KEKSKIRFDAHVK
+576 KEKSRTRFDAHVK
-589 ANNPNNYSFNQ
+589 ANKPNYSLNQ
-600 QDYVRQSEKGNK
+600 QDYVRESEKGNK
-612 MKNKYNG
+612 
-619 PYKII
+619 I
-624 RSTNHNEILL
+624 
-634 ETPERSKRGILN
+634 
-646 SLGSI
+646 
-651 WKTLTGNLDSSD
+651 
-663 GEYYDQRIDKLEKDD
+663 LEKDD
-678 REIKNL
+678 REIQNL
-684 IKEHIQVTTSTIK
+684 IKEQIQVTTSTIK
-697 NFNFTIQKLQI
+697 NFNYTIQKLQI
-708 DEQIFNDD
+708 DEQIFNDE

-721 DEINKIEDNNYYF
+721 DEINKIEENNYYF

-757 VNNIIKSITFAK
+757 VNNIIESITFAK

-776 IIKPEYLL
+776 IIIKPEYLL
-784 NQLSQ
+784 NQSRSQ
-789 ISQHLDHNLPL
+789 TSQNLDHNNFPL

-812 LVTLQAYQ
+812 LITLQAYQ
-820 TNKRIVFILRIPLIE
+820 TNKRIVLILRIPLIG
-835 KEKYTLYHLY
+835 KEKYPLYHLY

-859 IIPESKY
+859 IILESKY
-866 VALSEN
+866 VALSDN

-895 SDLIPFPYENPPCEI
+895 SDLIPFLYENPPCEI
-910 EVLTKLT
+910 EVLTRLT
-917 ANEKCHPVLL
+917 ANEKCYPVLL
-927 DIEDYNVQKLKAN
+927 DIEDYNVQKVKTN
-940 KWIIITGK
+940 KWIIITTK
-948 NLPIT
+948 NLPI
-953 HTCSSGGPKAEIINQ
+953 TCSSGGPKAEFINQ

-983 SIQVHAQEEKLSNYS
+983 SIQVHAQEEKFSNYS

-1067 AIITIIVVVAIIV
+1067 AIITIIVVVAII
-1080 YVICS
+1080 
-1085 KCRLFKG
+1085 
-1092 LVGYFKG
+1092 G

-1146 RDIPLASLST
+1146 RDIPLTSLST

>member
-190 SKPSLHDQV
+190 SKPSLHNQV

-266 FKIQGILNKH
+266 FKIQGISNKH

-318 CIIDLKQNLLK
+318 CIIDLKENLLK

-399 ISPVE
+399 ISTVE

-436 HDTTSKQIH
+436 HDTTPKQIH

-481 GSIERFYSTLS
+481 GSVERFHSTLS
-492 ESLRSYH
+492 DSLRSYH
-499 DDHSKENV
+499 NDHSKENV
-507 LKGLNVV
+507 LKGLNFVT
-514 ITSNNNNR
+514 TSHNNTRNR
-522 SQSTKFTPQELN
+522 SQSTKFTPQELI

-555 RDKNNLISYQ
+555 RDKNNLISYR
-565 YPEIAANQQNN
+565 YPEVVANQQRN
-576 KEKSKIRFDAHVK
+576 KEKSRTRFDAHVK
-589 ANNPNNYSFNQ
+589 ANKPNYSLNQ
-600 QDYVRQSEKGNK
+600 QDYVRESEKGNK
-612 MKNKYNG
+612 
-619 PYKII
+619 I
-624 RSTNHNEILL
+624 
-634 ETPERSKRGILN
+634 
-646 SLGSI
+646 
-651 WKTLTGNLDSSD
+651 
-663 GEYYDQRIDKLEKDD
+663 LEKDD
-678 REIKNL
+678 REIQNL
-684 IKEHIQVTTSTIK
+684 IKEQIQVTTSTIK
-697 NFNFTIQKLQI
+697 NFNYTIQKLQI
-708 DEQIFNDD
+708 DEQIFNDE

-721 DEINKIEDNNYYF
+721 DEINKIEENNYYF

-757 VNNIIKSITFAK
+757 VNNIIESITFAK

-776 IIKPEYLL
+776 IIIKPEYLL
-784 NQLSQ
+784 NQLRSQ
-789 ISQHLDHNLPL
+789 TSQNLDHNNFPL

-812 LVTLQAYQ
+812 LITLQAYQ
-820 TNKRIVFILRIPLIE
+820 TNKRIVLILRIPLIE
-835 KEKYTLYHLY
+835 KEKYPLYHLY

-859 IIPESKY
+859 IILESKY
-866 VALSEN
+866 VALSDN

-895 SDLIPFPYENPPCEI
+895 SDLIPFLYENPPCEI
-910 EVLTKLT
+910 EVLTRLT
-917 ANEKCHPVLL
+917 ANEKCYPVLL
-927 DIEDYNVQKLKAN
+927 DIEDYNVQKVKTN
-940 KWIIITGK
+940 KWIIITIK
-948 NLPIT
+948 NLPI
-953 HTCSSGGPKAEIINQ
+953 TCSSGGPRAEFINQ

-983 SIQVHAQEEKLSNYS
+983 SIQVHAQEENFSNYS

-1067 AIITIIVVVAIIV
+1067 AIITIIVVVAII
-1080 YVICS
+1080 
-1085 KCRLFKG
+1085 
-1092 LVGYFKG
+1092 G

-1146 RDIPLASLST
+1146 RDILLTSLST

>member
-1 MAGFNL
+1 LGTVEAQIHIRPLENTIGLYYEKEQTIRVSNDNWKIMVYKDITLLQSVFKDNKNILENL
-7 KDLRDMIPEYDGDQ
+7 QRFVSQESDSIRFV
-21 STLFDFIEAVNF
+21 S
-33 AIENVPEN
+33 
-41 QQNAIIFIIKSKLVG
+41 FII
-56 KARKFISSRQLREW
+56 
-70 NDIKDLL
+70 
-77 ISHYGDCR
+77 
-85 DTEGLLYDLTS
+85 
-96 TFQKSN
+96 
-102 ETPRAFAQR
+102 P
-111 IENLLTKIRSSV
+111 
-123 ALNNELNQAAR
+123 
-134 NALNSSHEKIAL
+134 L
-146 KAFLAGL
+146 K
-153 SDPLGSIIRCQ
+153 PHV
-164 KPNTLEQAEQFL
+164 QFL
-176 IEEENITY
+176 D
-184 LKNFKS
+184 
-190 SKPSLHDQV
+190 H
-199 NNKIV
+199 
-204 PKENYPRHSYHKIL
+204 
-218 NFENSLEN
+218 
-226 SKLVYIISK
+226 IIK
-235 DNNKFLIDSGAAI
+235 RLDNKFS
-248 SIMKPCIVPQNI
+248 
-260 KKHKED
+260 
-266 FKIQGILNKH
+266 
-276 IKINESFYKKFNDS
+276 
-290 DTLFKIYIAD
+290 
-300 LDIEFDA
+300 
-307 ILGLDFLTTFD
+307 
-318 CIIDLKQNLLK
+318 
-329 TNFKDIPLH
+329 
-338 YQYKG
+338 
-343 EDEVELPPCTVQTIN
+343 
-358 IKTNSHLNENFCP
+358 
-371 ELNRDSQEKNPNS
+371 
-384 IVTNNNEKLD
+384 
-394 TTIAN
+394 
-399 ISPVE
+399 
-404 KELIIPVVNF
+404 
-414 DPVEITSKTAENV
+414 
-427 CNNLDIFLR
+427 
-436 HDTTSKQIH
+436 
-445 SDSGLEFNNQHYQ
+445 
-458 KSPNDDGY
+458 
-466 KFTYEFS
+466 
-473 STAQPQSN
+473 
-481 GSIERFYSTLS
+481 
-492 ESLRSYH
+492 
-499 DDHSKENV
+499 
-507 LKGLNVV
+507 
-514 ITSNNNNR
+514 
-522 SQSTKFTPQELN
+522 
-534 FGHIRS
+534 
-540 ENEIITSQETQNQFV
+540 
-555 RDKNNLISYQ
+555 
-565 YPEIAANQQNN
+565 
-576 KEKSKIRFDAHVK
+576 
-589 ANNPNNYSFNQ
+589 
-600 QDYVRQSEKGNK
+600 
-612 MKNKYNG
+612 
-619 PYKII
+619 
-624 RSTNHNEILL
+624 EILL
-634 ETPERSKRGILN
+634 ETPGRSKRGVLN
-646 SLGSI
+646 GLGSI

-663 GEYYDQRIDKLEKDD
+663 GEYYDQCINKLEKDD
-678 REIKNL
+678 REIQNL
-684 IKEHIQVTTSTIK
+684 IKEQIQVTTSTIK
-697 NFNFTIQKLQI
+697 NFNYTIQKLQI
-708 DEQIFNDD
+708 DEQTFNNDL
-716 FKIIE
+716 KIIE

-757 VNNIIKSITFAK
+757 VNDIIESITFAK

-776 IIKPEYLL
+776 IIIKPEYLL
-784 NQLSQ
+784 NQLRSQ
-789 ISQHLDHNLPL
+789 ISQNLDHNNFSL

-812 LVTLQAYQ
+812 LITLQAYQ
-820 TNKRIVFILRIPLIE
+820 TNKRIVFILKIPLIE

-845 SIPTKDSKTNLFHT
+845 SIPTKDSKPNLFHT

-983 SIQVHAQEEKLSNYS
+983 SIQVHAQEEKFSNYS

-1018 NQRHQLKPLKINTL
+1018 NQHHQLKPLKINTL

-1146 RDIPLASLST
+1146 RDIPLTSLST

>member
-1 MAGFNL
+1 
-7 KDLRDMIPEYDGDQ
+7 
-21 STLFDFIEAVNF
+21 
-33 AIENVPEN
+33 
-41 QQNAIIFIIKSKLVG
+41 
-56 KARKFISSRQLREW
+56 
-70 NDIKDLL
+70 
-77 ISHYGDCR
+77 
-85 DTEGLLYDLTS
+85 LTS

-153 SDPLGSIIRCQ
+153 SDPLGSIIRSQ

-399 ISPVE
+399 ISTVE

-427 CNNLDIFLR
+427 CNNLDIFIR
-436 HDTTSKQIH
+436 HDTTPKQIH

-481 GSIERFYSTLS
+481 GSVERFHSTLS
-492 ESLRSYH
+492 DSLRSYH
-499 DDHSKENV
+499 NDHSKENV
-507 LKGLNVV
+507 LKGLNFVT
-514 ITSNNNNR
+514 TSHNNTRNR
-522 SQSTKFTPQELN
+522 RQSTKFTPQELI

-540 ENEIITSQETQNQFV
+540 KNEIITSQETQNQFV
-555 RDKNNLISYQ
+555 RDKNNLISYR
-565 YPEIAANQQNN
+565 YPEVVANQQRN
-576 KEKSKIRFDAHVK
+576 KEKSRTRFDAHVK
-589 ANNPNNYSFNQ
+589 ANKPNYSLNQ
-600 QDYVRQSEKGNK
+600 QDYVRESEKGNK
-612 MKNKYNG
+612 
-619 PYKII
+619 I
-624 RSTNHNEILL
+624 
-634 ETPERSKRGILN
+634 
-646 SLGSI
+646 
-651 WKTLTGNLDSSD
+651 
-663 GEYYDQRIDKLEKDD
+663 LEKDD
-678 REIKNL
+678 REIQNL
-684 IKEHIQVTTSTIK
+684 IKEQIQVTTSTIK
-697 NFNFTIQKLQI
+697 NFNYTIQKLQI
-708 DEQIFNDD
+708 DEQAFNDE

-721 DEINKIEDNNYYF
+721 DEINKIEENNYYF

-757 VNNIIKSITFAK
+757 VNNIIESITFAK

-776 IIKPEYLL
+776 IIIKPEYLL
-784 NQLSQ
+784 NQLRSQ
-789 ISQHLDHNLPL
+789 TSQNLDHNNFPL

-812 LVTLQAYQ
+812 LITLQAYQ
-820 TNKRIVFILRIPLIE
+820 TNKRIVLILRIPLIE
-835 KEKYTLYHLY
+835 KEKYPRYHLY

-859 IIPESKY
+859 IILESKY
-866 VALSEN
+866 VALSDN

-895 SDLIPFPYENPPCEI
+895 SDLIPFLYENPPCEI
-910 EVLTKLT
+910 EVLTRLT
-917 ANEKCHPVLL
+917 ANEKCYPVLL
-927 DIEDYNVQKLKAN
+927 DIEDYNVQKVKTN
-940 KWIIITGK
+940 KWIIITIK
-948 NLPIT
+948 NLPI
-953 HTCSSGGPKAEIINQ
+953 TCSSGGPKAEFINQ

-983 SIQVHAQEEKLSNYS
+983 SIQVHAQEEKFSNYS

>member
-123 ALNNELNQAAR
+123 ALNNGLNQAAR

-146 KAFLAGL
+146 KAFLAGF

-190 SKPSLHDQV
+190 SKPSLHNQV

-266 FKIQGILNKH
+266 FKIQGISNKH

-358 IKTNSHLNENFCP
+358 IKTNSHLNENFCSG
-371 ELNRDSQEKNPNS
+371 LNRDSQEKFPNF
-384 IVTNNNEKLD
+384 IVTDNNEKLD

-399 ISPVE
+399 ISTVE

-436 HDTTSKQIH
+436 HDTTPKQIH

-481 GSIERFYSTLS
+481 GSVERFHSTLS
-492 ESLRSYH
+492 DSLRSYH
-499 DDHSKENV
+499 NDHSKENV
-507 LKGLNVV
+507 LKGLNFVT
-514 ITSNNNNR
+514 TSHNNTRNR
-522 SQSTKFTPQELN
+522 SQSTKFTPQELI

-555 RDKNNLISYQ
+555 RDKNNLISYR
-565 YPEIAANQQNN
+565 YPEVVANQQRN
-576 KEKSKIRFDAHVK
+576 KEKSRTRFDAHVK
-589 ANNPNNYSFNQ
+589 ANKPNYSLNQ
-600 QDYVRQSEKGNK
+600 QDYVRESEKGNK
-612 MKNKYNG
+612 
-619 PYKII
+619 I
-624 RSTNHNEILL
+624 
-634 ETPERSKRGILN
+634 
-646 SLGSI
+646 
-651 WKTLTGNLDSSD
+651 
-663 GEYYDQRIDKLEKDD
+663 LEKDD
-678 REIKNL
+678 REIQNL
-684 IKEHIQVTTSTIK
+684 IKEQIQVTTSTIQ
-697 NFNFTIQKLQI
+697 NFNYTIQKLQI
-708 DEQIFNDD
+708 DEQAFNDE

-721 DEINKIEDNNYYF
+721 DEINKIEENNYYF

-757 VNNIIKSITFAK
+757 VNNIIESITFAK
-769 LKVLHPS
+769 LKDTS
-776 IIKPEYLL
+776 IIIKPEYLL
-784 NQLSQ
+784 NQLRSQ
-789 ISQHLDHNLPL
+789 TSQNLDHNNFPL

-812 LVTLQAYQ
+812 LITLQAYQ
-820 TNKRIVFILRIPLIE
+820 TNKRIVLILRIPLIE
-835 KEKYTLYHLY
+835 KEKYPLYHLY
-845 SIPTKDSKTNLFHT
+845 SIPPKDSKTNLFHT
-859 IIPESKY
+859 IILESKY
-866 VALSEN
+866 VALSDN

-895 SDLIPFPYENPPCEI
+895 SDLIPFLYENPPCEI
-910 EVLTKLT
+910 EVLTRLT
-917 ANEKCHPVLL
+917 ANKKCYPVLL
-927 DIEDYNVQKLKAN
+927 DIEDYNVQKVKTN
-940 KWIIITGK
+940 KWIIITIK
-948 NLPIT
+948 NLPI
-953 HTCSSGGPKAEIINQ
+953 TCSSGGPKADFINQ

-978 TAFIG
+978 TAFIS
-983 SIQVHAQEEKLSNYS
+983 SIQVHAQEEKFSNYS

-1032 NLDDLKTAEFKL
+1032 NLDDLKTADFKL

-1067 AIITIIVVVAIIV
+1067 AIITIIVVVAII
-1080 YVICS
+1080 
-1085 KCRLFKG
+1085 
-1092 LVGYFKG
+1092 G

-1146 RDIPLASLST
+1146 RDIPLTSLST

>member
-56 KARKFISSRQLREW
+56 KARKLISSRQLREW

-77 ISHYGDCR
+77 INHYGDCR

-153 SDPLGSIIRCQ
+153 SDPLGSLIRCQ

-190 SKPSLHDQV
+190 SKPSLHNQV

-266 FKIQGILNKH
+266 FKIQGISNKH

-318 CIIDLKQNLLK
+318 CIIDLKENLLK

-399 ISPVE
+399 ISTVE
-404 KELIIPVVNF
+404 KELIIPIVNF

-436 HDTTSKQIH
+436 HDTTPKQIH

-540 ENEIITSQETQNQFV
+540 ENETITSQETQNQFL
-555 RDKNNLISYQ
+555 RDKNNLISYR
-565 YPEIAANQQNN
+565 YPEVAANQQNN
-576 KEKSKIRFDAHVK
+576 KEKSKTRFDAHVK
-589 ANNPNNYSFNQ
+589 ANNPNNYSLNQ
-600 QDYVRQSEKGNK
+600 QDYVRESEK
-612 MKNKYNG
+612 
-619 PYKII
+619 
-624 RSTNHNEILL
+624 
-634 ETPERSKRGILN
+634 
-646 SLGSI
+646 
-651 WKTLTGNLDSSD
+651 GNLDSSD

-678 REIKNL
+678 REIQNL
-684 IKEHIQVTTSTIK
+684 IKEHIQVATSTIK

-757 VNNIIKSITFAK
+757 VNNIIESITFAK

-776 IIKPEYLL
+776 IIIKPEYLL
-784 NQLSQ
+784 NQLRSQ
-789 ISQHLDHNLPL
+789 ISQNLDHNNFPL

-845 SIPTKDSKTNLFHT
+845 SISTKDSKTNLFHT

-866 VALSEN
+866 VALSKN

-927 DIEDYNVQKLKAN
+927 DIEDYNVQKLKVN

-968 NSILTMAPRC
+968 NSILTTTPRC
-978 TAFIG
+978 TAFFG
-983 SIQVHAQEEKLSNYS
+983 SIQVHAQEEKFSNYS

-1067 AIITIIVVVAIIV
+1067 AIITIIVVLAII
-1080 YVICS
+1080 
-1085 KCRLFKG
+1085 
-1092 LVGYFKG
+1092 G

-1146 RDIPLASLST
+1146 RDIPLTSLST

>member
-153 SDPLGSIIRCQ
+153 SDPLGSIIRSQ
-164 KPNTLEQAEQFL
+164 KPDTLEQAEQFL

-190 SKPSLHDQV
+190 SKPSLHNQV

-266 FKIQGILNKH
+266 FKIQGISNKH

-318 CIIDLKQNLLK
+318 CIIDLKENLLK

-399 ISPVE
+399 ISTVE
-404 KELIIPVVNF
+404 KELIIPVVNL

-427 CNNLDIFLR
+427 SNNLDIFLR
-436 HDTTSKQIH
+436 HDTTPKQIY
-445 SDSGLEFNNQHYQ
+445 SYSGLEFNNQPYQ

-540 ENEIITSQETQNQFV
+540 ENETITSQETQNQFV
-555 RDKNNLISYQ
+555 RDKNNLISYR
-565 YPEIAANQQNN
+565 YPEVVANQQRN
-576 KEKSKIRFDAHVK
+576 KEKSRTRFDAHVK
-589 ANNPNNYSFNQ
+589 ANKPNYSLNQ
-600 QDYVRQSEKGNK
+600 QDYVRESEKGNK
-612 MKNKYNG
+612 
-619 PYKII
+619 I
-624 RSTNHNEILL
+624 
-634 ETPERSKRGILN
+634 
-646 SLGSI
+646 
-651 WKTLTGNLDSSD
+651 
-663 GEYYDQRIDKLEKDD
+663 LEKDD
-678 REIKNL
+678 REIQNL
-684 IKEHIQVTTSTIK
+684 IKEQIQVTTSTIK
-697 NFNFTIQKLQI
+697 NFNYTIQKLQI
-708 DEQIFNDD
+708 DEQAFNDE

-721 DEINKIEDNNYYF
+721 DEINKIEENNYYF
-734 NNQLKLINTCE
+734 NNKLKLINTCE

-757 VNNIIKSITFAK
+757 VNNIIESITFAK

-776 IIKPEYLL
+776 IIIKPEYLL
-784 NQLSQ
+784 NQLRSQ
-789 ISQHLDHNLPL
+789 TSQNLDHNNFPL

-812 LVTLQAYQ
+812 LITLQAYQ
-820 TNKRIVFILRIPLIE
+820 TNKRIVLILRIPLIE
-835 KEKYTLYHLY
+835 KEKYPLYHLY
-845 SIPTKDSKTNLFHT
+845 SIPIKDSKTNLFHT
-859 IIPESKY
+859 IILESKY
-866 VALSEN
+866 VALSDN

-895 SDLIPFPYENPPCEI
+895 SDLIPFLYENPPCEI
-910 EVLTKLT
+910 EVLTRLT
-917 ANEKCHPVLL
+917 ANEKCYPVLL
-927 DIEDYNVQKLKAN
+927 DIEDYNVQKVKTN
-940 KWIIITGK
+940 KWIIITIK

-968 NSILTMAPRC
+968 NSILTTTPRC
-978 TAFIG
+978 TAFFG
-983 SIQVHAQEEKLSNYS
+983 SIQVHAQEEKFSNYS
-998 EADVI
+998 EVDVI

-1067 AIITIIVVVAIIV
+1067 AIITIIVVLAII
-1080 YVICS
+1080 
-1085 KCRLFKG
+1085 
-1092 LVGYFKG
+1092 G

-1146 RDIPLASLST
+1146 RDIPLTSLST

>member
-41 QQNAIIFIIKSKLVG
+41 QQNAIIFVIKSKLVG

-399 ISPVE
+399 ISTVE

-436 HDTTSKQIH
+436 HDTTPKQIH

-481 GSIERFYSTLS
+481 GSVERFHSTLS
-492 ESLRSYH
+492 DSLRSYH

-514 ITSNNNNR
+514 TTSHNNTRNR
-522 SQSTKFTPQELN
+522 SQSTKFTPQELI

-555 RDKNNLISYQ
+555 RDKNNLISYR
-565 YPEIAANQQNN
+565 YPEVVANQQRN
-576 KEKSKIRFDAHVK
+576 KEKSRTRFDAHVK
-589 ANNPNNYSFNQ
+589 ANKPNYSLNQ
-600 QDYVRQSEKGNK
+600 QDYVRESEKGNK
-612 MKNKYNG
+612 
-619 PYKII
+619 I
-624 RSTNHNEILL
+624 
-634 ETPERSKRGILN
+634 
-646 SLGSI
+646 
-651 WKTLTGNLDSSD
+651 
-663 GEYYDQRIDKLEKDD
+663 LEKDD
-678 REIKNL
+678 REIQNL
-684 IKEHIQVTTSTIK
+684 IKEQIQVTTSTIK
-697 NFNFTIQKLQI
+697 NFIYTIQKLQI
-708 DEQIFNDD
+708 DEQAFNDE
-716 FKIIE
+716 FQIIE
-721 DEINKIEDNNYYF
+721 DEINKIEENNYYF

-757 VNNIIKSITFAK
+757 VNNIIESITFAK

-776 IIKPEYLL
+776 IIIKPEYLL
-784 NQLSQ
+784 NQLRSQ
-789 ISQHLDHNLPL
+789 TSQNLDHNNFPL

-812 LVTLQAYQ
+812 LITLQAYQ
-820 TNKRIVFILRIPLIE
+820 TNKRIVLILRIPLIE
-835 KEKYTLYHLY
+835 KEKYPLYHLY

-859 IIPESKY
+859 IILESKY
-866 VALSEN
+866 VALSDN

-895 SDLIPFPYENPPCEI
+895 SDLIPFLYENPPCEI
-910 EVLTKLT
+910 EVLTRLT
-917 ANEKCHPVLL
+917 ANEKCYPVLL
-927 DIEDYNVQKLKAN
+927 DIEDYNVQKVKTN
-940 KWIIITGK
+940 KWIIITIK
-948 NLPIT
+948 NLPI
-953 HTCSSGGPKAEIINQ
+953 TCSSGGPRAEFINQ

-983 SIQVHAQEEKLSNYS
+983 SIQVHAQEENFSNYS

-1067 AIITIIVVVAIIV
+1067 AIITIIVVVAII
-1080 YVICS
+1080 
-1085 KCRLFKG
+1085 
-1092 LVGYFKG
+1092 G

-1146 RDIPLASLST
+1146 RDILLTSLST

>member
-204 PKENYPRHSYHKIL
+204 PKENYPCHSYHKIL

-399 ISPVE
+399 ISTVE

-436 HDTTSKQIH
+436 HDTTPKQIH

-507 LKGLNVV
+507 LKGLNVG

-522 SQSTKFTPQELN
+522 SQSTKFTPQELI

-555 RDKNNLISYQ
+555 RDKNNLISYR
-565 YPEIAANQQNN
+565 YPEVVANQQRN
-576 KEKSKIRFDAHVK
+576 KEKSRTRFDAHVK
-589 ANNPNNYSFNQ
+589 ANKPNYSLNQ
-600 QDYVRQSEKGNK
+600 QDYVRESEKGNK
-612 MKNKYNG
+612 
-619 PYKII
+619 I
-624 RSTNHNEILL
+624 
-634 ETPERSKRGILN
+634 
-646 SLGSI
+646 
-651 WKTLTGNLDSSD
+651 
-663 GEYYDQRIDKLEKDD
+663 LEKDD
-678 REIKNL
+678 REIQNL
-684 IKEHIQVTTSTIK
+684 IKEQIQVTTSTIK
-697 NFNFTIQKLQI
+697 NFNYTIQKLQI
-708 DEQIFNDD
+708 DEQIFNDE

-721 DEINKIEDNNYYF
+721 DEINKIEENNHYF

-757 VNNIIKSITFAK
+757 VNNIIESITFAK

-776 IIKPEYLL
+776 IIIKPEYLL
-784 NQLSQ
+784 NQLRSQ
-789 ISQHLDHNLPL
+789 TSQNLDHNNFPL

-812 LVTLQAYQ
+812 LITLQAYQ
-820 TNKRIVFILRIPLIE
+820 TNKRIVLILRIPLIE
-835 KEKYTLYHLY
+835 KEKYPLYHLY

-859 IIPESKY
+859 IILESKY
-866 VALSEN
+866 VALSDN

-895 SDLIPFPYENPPCEI
+895 SDLIPYLYENPPCEI
-910 EVLTKLT
+910 EVLTRLT
-917 ANEKCHPVLL
+917 ANEKCYPVLL
-927 DIEDYNVQKLKAN
+927 DIEDYNVQKVKTN
-940 KWIIITGK
+940 KWIIITIK
-948 NLPIT
+948 NLPI
-953 HTCSSGGPKAEIINQ
+953 TCSSGGPKAEFINQ

-983 SIQVHAQEEKLSNYS
+983 SIQVHAQEEKFSNYS

-1067 AIITIIVVVAIIV
+1067 AIITIIVVVAII
-1080 YVICS
+1080 
-1085 KCRLFKG
+1085 
-1092 LVGYFKG
+1092 G

-1146 RDIPLASLST
+1146 RDIPLTSLST

>member
-41 QQNAIIFIIKSKLVG
+41 QQNAIIFVIKSKLVG

-153 SDPLGSIIRCQ
+153 SDPLGSIIRSQ

-399 ISPVE
+399 ISTVE

-436 HDTTSKQIH
+436 HDTTPKQIH

-481 GSIERFYSTLS
+481 GSVERFHSTLS
-492 ESLRSYH
+492 DSLRSYH
-499 DDHSKENV
+499 NDHSKENV
-507 LKGLNVV
+507 LKGLNFVT
-514 ITSNNNNR
+514 TSHNNTRNR
-522 SQSTKFTPQELN
+522 RQSTKFTPQELI

-540 ENEIITSQETQNQFV
+540 KNEIITSQETQNQFV
-555 RDKNNLISYQ
+555 RDKNNLISYR
-565 YPEIAANQQNN
+565 YPEVVANQQRN
-576 KEKSKIRFDAHVK
+576 KEKSRTRFDAHVK
-589 ANNPNNYSFNQ
+589 ANKPNYSLNQ
-600 QDYVRQSEKGNK
+600 QDYVRESEKGNK
-612 MKNKYNG
+612 
-619 PYKII
+619 I
-624 RSTNHNEILL
+624 
-634 ETPERSKRGILN
+634 
-646 SLGSI
+646 
-651 WKTLTGNLDSSD
+651 
-663 GEYYDQRIDKLEKDD
+663 LEKDD
-678 REIKNL
+678 REIQNL
-684 IKEHIQVTTSTIK
+684 IKEQIQVTTSTIK
-697 NFNFTIQKLQI
+697 NFNYTIQKLQI
-708 DEQIFNDD
+708 DEQAFNDE

-721 DEINKIEDNNYYF
+721 DEINKIEENNYYF

-757 VNNIIKSITFAK
+757 VNNIIESITFAK

-776 IIKPEYLL
+776 ITIKPEYLL
-784 NQLSQ
+784 NQLRSQ
-789 ISQHLDHNLPL
+789 TSQNLDHNNFPL

-812 LVTLQAYQ
+812 LITLQAYQ
-820 TNKRIVFILRIPLIE
+820 TNKRIVLILRIPLIE
-835 KEKYTLYHLY
+835 KEKYPRYHLY

-859 IIPESKY
+859 IILESKY
-866 VALSEN
+866 VALSDN

-895 SDLIPFPYENPPCEI
+895 SDLIPFLYENPPCEI
-910 EVLTKLT
+910 EVLTRLT
-917 ANEKCHPVLL
+917 ANEKCYPVLL
-927 DIEDYNVQKLKAN
+927 DIEDYNVQKVKTN
-940 KWIIITGK
+940 KWIIITIK
-948 NLPIT
+948 NLPI
-953 HTCSSGGPKAEIINQ
+953 TCSSGGPKAEIINQ

>member
-41 QQNAIIFIIKSKLVG
+41 QQNAIIFVIKSKLVG

-204 PKENYPRHSYHKIL
+204 PKENYPCHSYHKIL

-399 ISPVE
+399 ISTVE

-436 HDTTSKQIH
+436 HDTTPKQIH

-466 KFTYEFS
+466 NFTYEFS

-481 GSIERFYSTLS
+481 ESVERFHSTLS
-492 ESLRSYH
+492 DSLRSYH
-499 DDHSKENV
+499 NDHSKENV
-507 LKGLNVV
+507 LKGLNFVT
-514 ITSNNNNR
+514 TSHNNTRNR
-522 SQSTKFTPQELN
+522 SQSTKFTPQELI

-555 RDKNNLISYQ
+555 RDKNNLISYR
-565 YPEIAANQQNN
+565 YPEVVANQQRN
-576 KEKSKIRFDAHVK
+576 KEKSRTRFDAHVK
-589 ANNPNNYSFNQ
+589 ANKPNYSLNQ
-600 QDYVRQSEKGNK
+600 QDYVRESEKGNK
-612 MKNKYNG
+612 
-619 PYKII
+619 I
-624 RSTNHNEILL
+624 
-634 ETPERSKRGILN
+634 
-646 SLGSI
+646 
-651 WKTLTGNLDSSD
+651 
-663 GEYYDQRIDKLEKDD
+663 LEKDD
-678 REIKNL
+678 REIQNL
-684 IKEHIQVTTSTIK
+684 IKEQIQVTTSTIK
-697 NFNFTIQKLQI
+697 NFNYTIQKLQI
-708 DEQIFNDD
+708 DEQIFNDE

-721 DEINKIEDNNYYF
+721 DEINKIEENNYYF

-757 VNNIIKSITFAK
+757 VNNIIESITFAK

-776 IIKPEYLL
+776 IIIKPEYLL
-784 NQLSQ
+784 NQLRSQ
-789 ISQHLDHNLPL
+789 TSQNLDHNNFPL

-812 LVTLQAYQ
+812 LITLQAYQ
-820 TNKRIVFILRIPLIE
+820 TNKRIVLILRIPLIE
-835 KEKYTLYHLY
+835 KEKYPLYHLY

-859 IIPESKY
+859 IILESKY
-866 VALSEN
+866 VALSDN

-895 SDLIPFPYENPPCEI
+895 SDLIPFLYENPPCEI
-910 EVLTKLT
+910 EVLTRLT
-917 ANEKCHPVLL
+917 ANEKCYPVLL
-927 DIEDYNVQKLKAN
+927 DIEDYNVQKVKTN
-940 KWIIITGK
+940 KWIIITIK
-948 NLPIT
+948 NLPI
-953 HTCSSGGPKAEIINQ
+953 TCSSGGPRAEFINQ

-983 SIQVHAQEEKLSNYS
+983 SIQVHAQEENFSNYS

-1067 AIITIIVVVAIIV
+1067 AIITIIVVVAII
-1080 YVICS
+1080 
-1085 KCRLFKG
+1085 
-1092 LVGYFKG
+1092 G

-1146 RDIPLASLST
+1146 RDILLTSLST